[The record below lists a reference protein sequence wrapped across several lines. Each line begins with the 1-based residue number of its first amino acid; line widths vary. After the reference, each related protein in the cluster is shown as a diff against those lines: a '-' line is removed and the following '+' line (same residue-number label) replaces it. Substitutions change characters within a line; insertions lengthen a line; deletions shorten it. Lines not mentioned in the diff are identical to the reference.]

1 MTEFYAIKLSHNTF
15 DVFEGTQWGATS
27 DYAHNTSWSRLRGGR
42 NGVYV
47 QAGRSLPH
55 GLVRELAAAI
65 NPKEDKQLVTL
76 P

>member
-15 DVFEGTQWGATS
+15 DVFEGKQHHP
-27 DYAHNTSWSRLRGGR
+27 DFWSRLRGGR